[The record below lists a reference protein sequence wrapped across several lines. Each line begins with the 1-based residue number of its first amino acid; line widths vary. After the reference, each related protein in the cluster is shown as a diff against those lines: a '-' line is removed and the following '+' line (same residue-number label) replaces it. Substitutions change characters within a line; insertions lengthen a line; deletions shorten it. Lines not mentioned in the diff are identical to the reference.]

1 MLDVAL
7 IVNNKRL
14 DEVMVKDLGISR
26 EKRALGFAVAEVKAE
41 QVVQNSEPDFLRTLT
56 GKVPGV
62 NIISSSGVPGSS
74 SRITIRGNTSLLGS
88 NEPLFIVDGVPY
100 DNSQTDSENSLV
112 HGASYSSCTADVD
125 LNNITTINV
134 LKGAAAALYGSRAAG
149 GVIVI
154 TAKTGGA
161 TGTTV
166 AGKPV
171 VTGRGVV
178 AQRLHTYFS

>member
-1 MLDVAL
+1 M
-7 IVNNKRL
+7 
-14 DEVMVKDLGISR
+14 
-26 EKRALGFAVAEVKAE
+26 
-41 QVVQNSEPDFLRTLT
+41 
-56 GKVPGV
+56 

-112 HGASYSSCTADVD
+112 HGASYSSRTADVNP
-125 LNNITTINV
+125 NNITTINV

-154 TAKTGGA
+154 TTKTDGA
-161 TGTTV
+161 AGAAGTTV